1 MVLYDHGHII
11 NTVIYR
17 GIIMSIYQQQ
27 KEQIRVA
34 IINTA
39 ISLFREKEYDHVSID
54 EITKK
59 VGIAKGT
66 FYNFFP
72 SKKDILLIWAAQK
85 FQQMQTDAH
94 IIANPKKTSD
104 ENMDNLITM
113 LCQLINQEQSLFFI
127 FIRELILSN
136 KVIRS
141 NGEFNFPAMINEVLS
156 CSVDFM
162 NIGKQ
167 NIDIK
172 VRVINDSL
180 FYEILDWYYG
190 GKCIK
195 DLEKHLKSIV
205 KVCLNGVYKNID

>member
-1 MVLYDHGHII
+1 M
-11 NTVIYR
+11 
-17 GIIMSIYQQQ
+17 MSIYQQQ

-72 SKKDILLIWAAQK
+72 SKKDVLLIWATQK

-94 IIANPKKTSD
+94 IISNPKKTAD

-113 LCQLINQEQSLFFI
+113 LCQLIEQEQTLFFV
-127 FIRELILSN
+127 FVRELIQSN
-136 KVIRS
+136 QVTKS
-141 NGEFNFPAMINEVLS
+141 NGEFDFPAMINEVLS
-156 CSVDFM
+156 GSADFI
-162 NIGKQ
+162 NIGWQ
-167 NIDIK
+167 DIDIK
-172 VRVINDSL
+172 VRVISDSL
-180 FYEILDWYYG
+180 FCEILYWYYS

-195 DLEKHLKSIV
+195 DLEKYLKSIV
-205 KVCLNGVYKNID
+205 KVCLYGVYKTSD